1 MAFQNLFYL
10 PFAKPVSF
18 TLRKVN
24 AYSLQQQ
31 VSHISKNV
39 NSKIALLKRV
49 SYNLTY
55 EMKVMF
61 NNVYIQS
68 IIDYCC
74 PIWSKAE
81 KRKPY

>member
-1 MAFQNLFYL
+1 
-10 PFAKPVSF
+10 
-18 TLRKVN
+18 
-24 AYSLQQQ
+24 
-31 VSHISKNV
+31 
-39 NSKIALLKRV
+39 
-49 SYNLTY
+49 
-55 EMKVMF
+55 MKVMF

>member
-1 MAFQNLFYL
+1 MAFQNSFYL
-10 PFAKPVSF
+10 PFAKTVSF

-49 SYNLTY
+49 
-55 EMKVMF
+55 
-61 NNVYIQS
+61 
-68 IIDYCC
+68 
-74 PIWSKAE
+74 
-81 KRKPY
+81 